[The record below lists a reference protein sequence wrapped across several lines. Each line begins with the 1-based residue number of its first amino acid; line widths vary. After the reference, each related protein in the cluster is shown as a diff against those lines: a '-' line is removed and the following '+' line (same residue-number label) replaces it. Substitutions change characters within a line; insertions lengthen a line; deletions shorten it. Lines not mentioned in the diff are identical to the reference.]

1 MRPSLTSQVRG
12 QYEIIDRALTVRSAR
27 SGLIA
32 NGLIACSQSRESA
45 SDEVADTIFLS
56 GPSLTMDGASP
67 PYVEAEAVIDGVIVY
82 AGDNDAAKADAT
94 WWASPGFNI
103 SFNFQYIWNERD
115 DSNGRA
121 EGFVIRFLVFT
132 S

>member
-1 MRPSLTSQVRG
+1 MRSSLTSQVRG

-32 NGLIACSQSRESA
+32 NGLIACSQSRDSA

-56 GPSLTMDGASP
+56 GPILTMDGASP

-82 AGDNDAAKADAT
+82 AGDNDGAKADAT
-94 WWASPGFNI
+94 WWAS
-103 SFNFQYIWNERD
+103 Q
-115 DSNGRA
+115 DS
-121 EGFVIRFLVFT
+121 T
-132 S
+132 SALIFSTSGMKGTTATAGPKAS